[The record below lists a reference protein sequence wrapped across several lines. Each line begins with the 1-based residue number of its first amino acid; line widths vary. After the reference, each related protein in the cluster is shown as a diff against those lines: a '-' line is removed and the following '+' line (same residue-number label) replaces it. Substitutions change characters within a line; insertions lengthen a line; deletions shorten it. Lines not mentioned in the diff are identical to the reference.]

1 MPPVK
6 TAAPLRR
13 IPLQLPSIGREEADA
28 AARAVLSN
36 QLVGRGA
43 IGQRL
48 ERRLARDLRTR
59 HALLTTSGSHA
70 LELAM
75 ASLGVGPGDE
85 VILPS
90 FTFSSVANA
99 VLRQGARP
107 VFAEV
112 RLDDLNLD
120 PADVARRV
128 TRRTKAVIAVHY
140 AGVASDLAAL
150 GTLCRAKGLLLVEDA
165 AHCAGARW
173 RGRPLGSIGDAGCFS
188 FHASKNIVCGEGG
201 LFLTPHARAAERAEW
216 FREKGTNRSA
226 FLRGEVRKYDW
237 VSEGSSFVLSDVLA
251 AILEVQWGKLAA
263 VNAERGRLYAY
274 YRDALADLEPRGLLR
289 LPRYAKDC
297 EPSWHLFHVLLPTR
311 RERDRVMDALK
322 ADGVGAAFHYQPL
335 HASPFGRRVLKWK
348 EPLPVSER
356 VGATLLRL
364 PLYAGLS
371 GADARFVA
379 GSLRRALTGK
389 R

>member
-1 MPPVK
+1 VN
-6 TAAPLRR
+6 TATSPTRR
-13 IPLQLPSIGREEADA
+13 IPLQVPSVGREEADA
-28 AARAVLSN
+28 AARAVLAGH
-36 QLVGRGA
+36 LVGRGPVGA
-43 IGQRL
+43 RL
-48 ERRLARDLRTR
+48 EERLSRELGVK

-75 ASLGVGPGDE
+75 ASLGIGPGDE

-99 VLRQGARP
+99 VVRQGAKP
-107 VFAEV
+107 VFAEI

-120 PADVARRV
+120 PADAARRV

-140 AGVASDLAAL
+140 AGVASDMEAL
-150 GTLCRAKGLLLVEDA
+150 GRLCRSKGLALVEDA

-173 RGRPLGSIGDAGCFS
+173 RGRPLGTIGAAGCFS
-188 FHASKNIVCGEGG
+188 FHATKNIVCGEGG
-201 LFLTPHARAAERAEW
+201 LFLTSSDALARKAEW

-251 AILEVQWGKLAA
+251 AVLEVQWGKLAA
-263 VNAERGRLYAY
+263 INAERGRLYAY
-274 YRDALADLEPRGLLR
+274 YMDALAGLERSGLLR
-289 LPRYAKDC
+289 LPRYGKDC
-297 EPSWHLFHVLLPTR
+297 EPSWHLFHVLLNSR
-311 RERDRVMDALK
+311 KDRDRVMDAMK
-322 ADGVGAAFHYQPL
+322 ADGVGATFHYQPL
-335 HASPFGRRVLKWK
+335 HASPYGRKVLKWK
-348 EPLPVSER
+348 EPLPLSER
-356 VGATLLRL
+356 AGATLLRL

-371 GADARFVA
+371 VADAGRA
-379 GSLRRALTGK
+379 ADSLRRALTGK

>member
-1 MPPVK
+1 MN
-6 TAAPLRR
+6 TATSPTRR
-13 IPLQLPSIGREEADA
+13 IPLQVPSVGREEADA
-28 AARAVLSN
+28 AARAVLAG
-36 QLVGRGA
+36 QLVGRGPVGA
-43 IGQRL
+43 RL
-48 ERRLARDLRTR
+48 EERLARELGAK

-75 ASLGVGPGDE
+75 ASLGIGPGDE
-85 VILPS
+85 VVLPS

-99 VLRQGARP
+99 VVRQGAKP
-107 VFAEV
+107 VFAEIK
-112 RLDDLNLD
+112 LDDLNLD

-128 TRRTKAVIAVHY
+128 TKRTKAVIAVHY
-140 AGVASDLAAL
+140 AGVASDMDAL
-150 GTLCRAKGLLLVEDA
+150 GKLCRAKGLALVEDA

-173 RGRPLGSIGDAGCFS
+173 RGRPLGTIGAAGCFS
-188 FHASKNIVCGEGG
+188 FHATKNIVCGEGG
-201 LFLTPHARAAERAEW
+201 LFLTSSDAVARRAEW

-263 VNAERGRLYAY
+263 INAERGRLYAY
-274 YRDALADLEPRGLLR
+274 YMEDLADLERAGLLR
-289 LPRYAKDC
+289 LPRFAKDC
-297 EPSWHLFHVLLPTR
+297 EPSWHLFHILLPTR
-311 RERDRVMDALK
+311 RERDRVMDAMK
-322 ADGVGAAFHYQPL
+322 ADGVGATFHYQPL
-335 HASPFGRRVLKWK
+335 HASPYGRKVLKWR
-348 EPLPVSER
+348 EPLPLSER
-356 VGATLLRL
+356 AGATLLRL

-371 GADARFVA
+371 EQDARFVA

>member
-1 MPPVK
+1 VN
-6 TAAPLRR
+6 TATSPTRR
-13 IPLQLPSIGREEADA
+13 IPLQVPSVGREEADA
-28 AARAVLSN
+28 AARAVLAGH
-36 QLVGRGA
+36 LVGRGPVGA
-43 IGQRL
+43 RL
-48 ERRLARDLRTR
+48 EERLSRELGVK

-75 ASLGVGPGDE
+75 ASLGIGPGDE

-99 VLRQGARP
+99 VVRQGAKP
-107 VFAEV
+107 VFAEI

-120 PADVARRV
+120 PADAARRV

-140 AGVASDLAAL
+140 AGVASDMEAL
-150 GTLCRAKGLLLVEDA
+150 GRLCRSKGLALVEDA

-173 RGRPLGSIGDAGCFS
+173 RGRPLGTIGAAGCFS
-188 FHASKNIVCGEGG
+188 FHATKNIVCGEGG
-201 LFLTPHARAAERAEW
+201 LFLTSSDALARKAEW

-251 AILEVQWGKLAA
+251 AVLEVQWGKLAA
-263 VNAERGRLYAY
+263 INAERGRLYAY
-274 YRDALADLEPRGLLR
+274 YMDALAGLERSGLLR
-289 LPRYAKDC
+289 LPRYGKDC
-297 EPSWHLFHVLLPTR
+297 EPSWHLFHVLLNSR
-311 RERDRVMDALK
+311 KERDRVMDAMK
-322 ADGVGAAFHYQPL
+322 ADGVGATFHYQPL
-335 HASPFGRRVLKWK
+335 HASPYGRKVLKWK
-348 EPLPVSER
+348 EPLPLSER
-356 VGATLLRL
+356 AGATLLRL

-371 GADARFVA
+371 VADAGRA
-379 GSLRRALTGK
+379 ADSLRRALTGK

>member
-1 MPPVK
+1 VN
-6 TAAPLRR
+6 TATSPTRR
-13 IPLQLPSIGREEADA
+13 IPLQVPSVGREEADA
-28 AARAVLSN
+28 AARAVLAGH
-36 QLVGRGA
+36 LVGRCPVGA
-43 IGQRL
+43 RL
-48 ERRLARDLRTR
+48 EERLSRELGVK

-75 ASLGVGPGDE
+75 ASLGIGPGDE

-99 VLRQGARP
+99 VVRQGAKP
-107 VFAEV
+107 VFAEI

-120 PADVARRV
+120 PADAARRV

-140 AGVASDLAAL
+140 AGVASDMEAL
-150 GTLCRAKGLLLVEDA
+150 GRLCRSKGLALVEDA

-173 RGRPLGSIGDAGCFS
+173 RGRPLGTIGAAGCFS
-188 FHASKNIVCGEGG
+188 FHATKNIVCGEGG
-201 LFLTPHARAAERAEW
+201 LFLTSSDALARKAEW

-251 AILEVQWGKLAA
+251 AVLEVQWGKLAA
-263 VNAERGRLYAY
+263 INAERGRLYAY
-274 YRDALADLEPRGLLR
+274 YMDALAGLERSGLLR
-289 LPRYAKDC
+289 LPRYGKDC
-297 EPSWHLFHVLLPTR
+297 EPSWHLFHVLLNSR
-311 RERDRVMDALK
+311 KDRDRVMDAMK
-322 ADGVGAAFHYQPL
+322 ADGVGATFHYQPL
-335 HASPFGRRVLKWK
+335 HASPYGRKVLKWK
-348 EPLPVSER
+348 EPLPLSER
-356 VGATLLRL
+356 AGATLLRL

-371 GADARFVA
+371 VADAGRA
-379 GSLRRALTGK
+379 ADSLRRALTGK